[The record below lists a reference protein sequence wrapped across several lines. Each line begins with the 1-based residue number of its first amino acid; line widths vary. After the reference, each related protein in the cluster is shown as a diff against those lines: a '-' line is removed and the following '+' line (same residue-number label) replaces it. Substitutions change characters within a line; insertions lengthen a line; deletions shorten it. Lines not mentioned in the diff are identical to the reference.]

1 MLKDLFIKT
10 IFVITIAFIISIILQ
25 LEIYVVK
32 KVKIREDENIFILF
46 DTNDLVS
53 EMKMNNEI
61 YLQSLFAHRS
71 VL

>member
-61 YLQSLFAHRS
+61 YLQNKKEIEI
-71 VL
+71 